1 MFITFIILLIFTVMI
16 TWSSIDLE
24 KKHKKWIE
32 DAKNAYTKNEFTS
45 EYPRSQ
51 ISIFK
56 NEYKYNMNYKF
67 IISAWIILLVCPL
80 FCDLKTYIIIYLINY
95 MYSRVL
101 IWLASIELKI
111 DTIKD
116 EIYKE
121 NEYL

>member
-1 MFITFIILLIFTVMI
+1 
-16 TWSSIDLE
+16 
-24 KKHKKWIE
+24 
-32 DAKNAYTKNEFTS
+32 
-45 EYPRSQ
+45 
-51 ISIFK
+51 
-56 NEYKYNMNYKF
+56 MNYKF